1 MGEIYV
7 GCNCGCD
14 LELLSVLDA
23 LTLLL
28 LAVEVYESL
37 QMLDHAAIDLLGH

>member
-1 MGEIYV
+1 MGESYV
-7 GCNCGCD
+7 GCAGGCD

-23 LTLLL
+23 LVLLL

-37 QMLDHAAIDLLGH
+37 QMLDHAVIDLLGH